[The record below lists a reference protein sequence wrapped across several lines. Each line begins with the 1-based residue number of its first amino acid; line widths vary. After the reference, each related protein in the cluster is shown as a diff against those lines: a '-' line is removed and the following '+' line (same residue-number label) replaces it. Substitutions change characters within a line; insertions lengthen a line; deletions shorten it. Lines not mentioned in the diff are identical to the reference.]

1 MGGCVTLSQQKLQI
15 TANPFIIAFKK
26 KKSWKSLFTFEA

>member
-26 KKSWKSLFTFEA
+26 KKLEKFVHF

>member
-26 KKSWKSLFTFEA
+26 KKKLEKFVHF